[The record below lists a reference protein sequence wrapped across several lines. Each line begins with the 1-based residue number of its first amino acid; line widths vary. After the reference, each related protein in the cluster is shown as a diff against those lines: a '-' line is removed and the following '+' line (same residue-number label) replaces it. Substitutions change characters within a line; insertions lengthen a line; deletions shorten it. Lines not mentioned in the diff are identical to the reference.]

1 MLELK
6 PDKIITTISNLQTKE
21 VYKTEEEWKA
31 KGIPE
36 KDIRRDVRVIMPPLD
51 LLSKTK

>member
-6 PDKIITTISNLQTKE
+6 PTKVITTISNLQTKE

-31 KGIPE
+31 KGIDE